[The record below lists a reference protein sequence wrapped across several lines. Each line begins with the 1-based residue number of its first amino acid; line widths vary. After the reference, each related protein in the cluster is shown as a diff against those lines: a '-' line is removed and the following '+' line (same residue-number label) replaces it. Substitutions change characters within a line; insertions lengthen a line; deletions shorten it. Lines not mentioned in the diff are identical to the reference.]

1 MDTLS
6 KKLSIVYNT
15 PTIHNIMIAKIYC
28 RTHNYMAVHKL
39 ISMVE
44 SDKKELKEIIK
55 ELLIDTPYEISSD
68 V

>member
-1 MDTLS
+1 
-6 KKLSIVYNT
+6 
-15 PTIHNIMIAKIYC
+15 MIAKIYC